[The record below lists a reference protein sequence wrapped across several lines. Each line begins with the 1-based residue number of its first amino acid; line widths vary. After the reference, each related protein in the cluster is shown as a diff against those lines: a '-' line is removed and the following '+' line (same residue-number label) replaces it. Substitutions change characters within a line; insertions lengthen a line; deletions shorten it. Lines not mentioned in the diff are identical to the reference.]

1 MCIADTAARKWI
13 WTIEKIGR
21 DNMNQY
27 KTITAWKCMA
37 CGRTLITQKGIE
49 RHKEK
54 CKFIIPELDGQLKLT
69 DDGGVIEC
77 TANAEQN

>member
-1 MCIADTAARKWI
+1 
-13 WTIEKIGR
+13 
-21 DNMNQY
+21 MNQY

-54 CKFIIPELDGQLKLT
+54 CKYIIPELDGQLKLT
-69 DDGGVIEC
+69 DDGGGIEC
-77 TANAEQN
+77 TANAERS

>member
-1 MCIADTAARKWI
+1 MD
-13 WTIEKIGR
+13 
-21 DNMNQY
+21 QY
-27 KTITAWKCMA
+27 KIITTWKCLA

-54 CKFIIPELDGQLKLT
+54 CKCIIPELDGQLKLT
-69 DDGGVIEC
+69 DDGGIEC

>member
-1 MCIADTAARKWI
+1 
-13 WTIEKIGR
+13 
-21 DNMNQY
+21 
-27 KTITAWKCMA
+27 MA

-54 CKFIIPELDGQLKLT
+54 CKFFIPELDGQLKLT
-69 DDGGVIEC
+69 DDGVVIEC